1 MLLHVRDEQEV
12 KLNIAGALL
21 HSGHCY
27 CDDVCA
33 DRALDLEDA
42 GVQWAPAS
50 GTRTAH
56 AFAHARLAEVNR
68 EPVLAKSARNSAQG
82 RIARQLAQA

>member
-1 MLLHVRDEQEV
+1 MQVCLLCRVMLLHVRDEQEV

-21 HSGHCY
+21 HSGHCC

-42 GVQWAPAS
+42 GVQ
-50 GTRTAH
+50 
-56 AFAHARLAEVNR
+56 
-68 EPVLAKSARNSAQG
+68 
-82 RIARQLAQA
+82 